1 MTAKNIDA
9 CVFTSYHNIVYF
21 SNYLYCSMG
30 RPYALVVTHDTQTS
44 VSALVDGGQPW
55 RRTYGDNIIYTDW
68 RKVSRYI
75 YTYLHISRE

>member
-1 MTAKNIDA
+1 M
-9 CVFTSYHNIVYF
+9 
-21 SNYLYCSMG
+21 
-30 RPYALVVTHDTQTS
+30 VTHDTQTS

-75 YTYLHISRE
+75 YTYLHI

>member
-30 RPYALVVTHDTQTS
+30 RPYALVVTHDTQ
-44 VSALVDGGQPW
+44 VSC
-55 RRTYGDNIIYTDW
+55 DW
-68 RKVSRYI
+68 RTVV
-75 YTYLHISRE
+75 T